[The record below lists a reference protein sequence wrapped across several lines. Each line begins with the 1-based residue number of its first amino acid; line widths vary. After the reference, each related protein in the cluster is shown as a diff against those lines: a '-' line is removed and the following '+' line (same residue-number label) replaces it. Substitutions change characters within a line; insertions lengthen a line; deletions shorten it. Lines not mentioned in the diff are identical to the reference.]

1 MFQSSLT
8 NVMLVFIFLETWR
21 EGDRCLAPDPRDG
34 TLRETAIQRLTT
46 SFNNDAIAWVVFTD
60 CNKDEERKEAV
71 PVSKLKRPGSDHFN
85 QEKPVF
91 PSSVT
96 DPRLCVPLE
105 LSDADGD
112 RVPYTINRYL
122 RDYQREGI
130 RFIYNSYIRS
140 RGCILGD
147 DMGLGKT
154 VQVQFSWLKSNFQIY
169 VNICMLSLRI
179 HLSPFLD

>member
-1 MFQSSLT
+1 M
-8 NVMLVFIFLETWR
+8 
-21 EGDRCLAPDPRDG
+21 
-34 TLRETAIQRLTT
+34 
-46 SFNNDAIAWVVFTD
+46 
-60 CNKDEERKEAV
+60 K
-71 PVSKLKRPGSDHFN
+71 PGSNHFT

-96 DPRLCVPLE
+96 DPRLCVSLE
-105 LSDADGD
+105 LSDVNGD

-130 RFIYNSYIRS
+130 RFIYNNYMRS

-154 VQVQFSWLKSNFQIY
+154 VQVQSLLAAQLFKIIKSVLY
-169 VNICMLSLRI
+169 
-179 HLSPFLD
+179 